1 MILPVFVVLLSVD
14 LAELRGREQSI
25 SLLGR
30 SLNLFIEHK
39 DFVHY
44 CRELILELDQIALV
58 GGPAKIDER
67 LHLLH
72 QLVVLTVEPIV
83 YLLQLAFEALD
94 LIIELIL
101 GAVVGIDIVF
111 RILAGRS
118 LEAIDFN
125 LMLLDARVCQPC
137 KLLCVLELR
146 IVREGA
152 RLHQVGGPTLDRLSK
167 LLEEWSE
174 PVVQLL
180 HHGLLVE
187 VASAH
192 LQPIVLTF
200 QFFDGSADV
209 LEVTSA

>member
-101 GAVVGIDIVF
+101 VGIDIVF

-125 LMLLDARVCQPC
+125 LVLLDARVCQPC

-146 IVREGA
+146 IV
-152 RLHQVGGPTLDRLSK
+152 
-167 LLEEWSE
+167 
-174 PVVQLL
+174 
-180 HHGLLVE
+180 
-187 VASAH
+187 
-192 LQPIVLTF
+192 
-200 QFFDGSADV
+200 
-209 LEVTSA
+209 